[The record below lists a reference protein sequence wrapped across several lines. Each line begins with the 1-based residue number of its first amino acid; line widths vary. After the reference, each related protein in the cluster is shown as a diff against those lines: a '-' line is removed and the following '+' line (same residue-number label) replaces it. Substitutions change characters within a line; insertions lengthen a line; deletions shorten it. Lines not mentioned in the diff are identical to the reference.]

1 MNARTH
7 WEENKSRFYVGFT
20 SLADKFGGLSGSTG
34 VVACH
39 RHEPWSCE
47 PGFWSVGV
55 IVGSEVF
62 DMFNMSES
70 HVKAVQDDFGNLV
83 VVP

>member
-1 MNARTH
+1 MNTLTR
-7 WEENKSRFYVGFT
+7 WDDNKSRFFAGCT
-20 SLADKFGGLSGSTG
+20 SLEHKFGGLSGSTG
-34 VVACH
+34 TVALS
-39 RHEPWSCE
+39 RHEPWCCK

-62 DMFNMSES
+62 RMFDMGKS
-70 HVKAVQDDFGNLV
+70 HVNAVQDDFGNLV